1 MAVSQSPSLSSID
14 LSALPVEVAEAV
26 AQVVDFCR
34 NQARSDP
41 SGETFET
48 VETGLREAMNGLGCK
63 LLAQVGTFPRAPFLN
78 VLS

>member
-14 LSALPVEVAEAV
+14 LSGLAVEVAEAV

-41 SGETFET
+41 SGEQWHFVSRQFRRQFFT
-48 VETGLREAMNGLGCK
+48 VAQAVDSRPVQPFSPQAQSNG
-63 LLAQVGTFPRAPFLN
+63 
-78 VLS
+78 

>member
-14 LSALPVEVAEAV
+14 LSGLAVEVAEAV

-41 SGETFET
+41 SGEQWHF
-48 VETGLREAMNGLGCK
+48 LKDSAS
-63 LLAQVGTFPRAPFLN
+63 FP
-78 VLS
+78 